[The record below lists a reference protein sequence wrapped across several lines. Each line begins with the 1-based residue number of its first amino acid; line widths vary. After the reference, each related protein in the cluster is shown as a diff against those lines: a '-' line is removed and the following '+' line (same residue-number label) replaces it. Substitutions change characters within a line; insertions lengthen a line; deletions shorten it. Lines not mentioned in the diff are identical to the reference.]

1 MSGEAQFYYHLY
13 CIVKRAGKKAT
24 VPSWPA
30 RISGKHRIR
39 PSSSFYS
46 GLIMMPT
53 EYNRTKIAGSGRNY
67 QMPMIISPFNN
78 YIINLAS
85 SFLPFRI
92 FDLLLPCQSVIG
104 RKKESSLF

>member
-1 MSGEAQFYYHLY
+1 
-13 CIVKRAGKKAT
+13 
-24 VPSWPA
+24 
-30 RISGKHRIR
+30 
-39 PSSSFYS
+39 
-46 GLIMMPT
+46 MMPT

-104 RKKESSLF
+104 RKKESSLFWNAFKHFTSYIKEVIWWTNLILEQDTENISN